1 MWPWE
6 HLAVAYLC
14 YSLFTHLVSNRPPTG
29 RETAAVVF
37 GSQLP
42 DLVDKPLAWTFGI
55 TETGYAIGHSIFVAP
70 FVCLGAFL
78 LAVRFDDRPVAL
90 AFSIAYLSH
99 LLTDVLN
106 PWFRGGSIEPRV
118 VLWPL
123 ASPPTDDHGGLLD
136 HFVVYFARYVDVLL
150 SDGMTAQVVIQLGL
164 GVGIVGLWLSDGAPL
179 VSDLWRWLSTRI
191 RNPQ

>member
-14 YSLFTHLVSNRPPTG
+14 YSLYAHLVSGRSPTG
-29 RETAAVVF
+29 RETAAVVL
-37 GSQLP
+37 GSQVP

-70 FVCLGAFL
+70 FVCLGISL
-78 LAVRFDDRPVAL
+78 LAVRMNDRPIAI

-99 LLTDVLN
+99 LLTDVLY
-106 PWFRGGSIEPRV
+106 PWLRGGSIEPRV

-123 ASPPTDDHGGLLD
+123 ASPPANDHGGLLD
-136 HFVVYFARYVDVLL
+136 HFVVYFARYVNILL
-150 SDGMTAQVVIQLGL
+150 SDGLTTQVLLQIGL
-164 GVGIVGLWLSDGAPL
+164 GGGIVVLWLSDGAPF
-179 VSDLWRWLSTRI
+179 VSDLWWWVSDRI
-191 RNPQ
+191 Q